1 MFLDIDKDGQQWIDN
16 PPEDN
21 MEWISSI
28 VRVAAITLNKWEGVN
43 IRGVYDEVNS
53 FYSDPLNLKTPLKDI
68 VAKATTN
75 NRIG

>member
-1 MFLDIDKDGQQWIDN
+1 MFLDIDKDGHQWVKN

-28 VRVAAITLNKWEGVN
+28 IRVVATLNKWEGVN
-43 IRGVYDEVNS
+43 IRGVYDEIHL
-53 FYSDPLNLKTPLKDI
+53 FYSDPLNLETPFKE
-68 VAKATTN
+68 VVSKASTN